1 MKKIRHCCTHNQLET
16 SNKRDEYIE
25 LMLRLVKTKK
35 QIDEE
40 TSFKNDLSDL
50 RKDIKNLLD
59 DKEVKKNKQI
69 DEEISFKDDLGD
81 LRKDI
86 KNLLD
91 DKGITGGNQQKGRTS
106 LNEEILKLKRENED
120 LKKRS

>member
-1 MKKIRHCCTHNQLET
+1 
-16 SNKRDEYIE
+16 
-25 LMLRLVKTKK
+25 MLRLVKTKK

-40 TSFKNDLSDL
+40 TSFKNDLS
-50 RKDIKNLLD
+50 
-59 DKEVKKNKQI
+59 
-69 DEEISFKDDLGD
+69 D

-106 LNEEILKLKRENED
+106 LNEEILKLKRENEG